1 MVKLTDGYS
10 GADICNV
17 CREASFMPMRRE
29 LLINK
34 GRRVEDLVNDQDFRT
49 KIRAPIV
56 MNDFEKAISNI
67 SKSVSQKDLEVYDKW
82 TKEFS
87 SV

>member
-1 MVKLTDGYS
+1 
-10 GADICNV
+10 
-17 CREASFMPMRRE
+17 MRRE
-29 LLINK
+29 LLANK
-34 GRRVEDLVNDQDFRT
+34 GRKVEELVNDQEFRT
-49 KIRAPIV
+49 KIRAAIA
-56 MNDFEKAISNI
+56 MSDFEKAISNI